1 MIGENLLSGFAR
13 RHGSVKPNEASIPKG
28 NEPEV
33 GYTCSSKAKKG
44 NLKGQDVAVKVIP
57 KSKKTIASP
66 GRGILA
72 IDKSNATCGKRLASI
87 GLDNTEVNKQAYR
100 QLLLTTRGLGE
111 YISGAIM
118 FEETLYQSTTD
129 GKKMVDYLIEQ
140 SIVPGIKVDEVP
152 TMNHGAKGWMDWLL
166 DQLNTTIKVP
176 ALQSVLIEKIL
187 RTVPDVGKIYL
198 LIKAKNKEAANE
210 RMKNEIINTEL
221 FKCLQQK
228 HGKSYQAFMLSKLV
242 PVVGNACDSNLGL
255 DDDIE
260 TAIMHDVNIIV
271 NSAANTTF
279 DERYDVSLD
288 INTGGPSRVM
298 TFAKKCK
305 KLKLFLQI
313 STDENC
319 QLKAIDFGLS
329 DYVKSD
335 ERLNDIVGSAYYVA
349 PEVLHRSLWGVRTM
363 LLQKFCIN
371 LFGLGQGLGSLEL
384 CLKMIP
390 ALMNPRGL
398 LCILMQWTL

>member
-1 MIGENLLSGFAR
+1 M
-13 RHGSVKPNEASIPKG
+13 
-28 NEPEV
+28 
-33 GYTCSSKAKKG
+33 
-44 NLKGQDVAVKVIP
+44 
-57 KSKKTIASP
+57 KKTIASP
-66 GRGILA
+66 GCGILT
-72 IDKSNATCGKRLASI
+72 IDESNATCGKRLTSI

-100 QLLLTTRGLGE
+100 QLLLTTPGLGE

-118 FEETLYQSTTD
+118 FEETLYQSTTY
-129 GKKMVDYLIEQ
+129 GKKMVDCLIEQ
-140 SIVPGIKVDEVP
+140 SIVPGIKVDDSLVP
-152 TMNHGAKGWMDWLL
+152 LPGALFAKW
-166 DQLNTTIKVP
+166 
-176 ALQSVLIEKIL
+176 
-187 RTVPDVGKIYL
+187 RTVVSIPCGPSALAVKEAYETLIFIKLGAQLYYEPDVGKIYL

-260 TAIMHDVNIIV
+260 TVIMHDVNIIV

-279 DERYDVSLD
+279 DERCDVSLD
-288 INTGGPSRVM
+288 INTGGPSRVT

-329 DYVKSD
+329 DYVKPN

-349 PEVLHRSLWGVRTM
+349 PEVLHKSFWARTESGIFRAVLKADPSFDESPWPSLYSDAVDFVNHPRMEVRWQGKQQMAPPTAAWLLAFWQMLVTVAPPAWAQLQVHRSQEPSATLNSAPWTRR
-363 LLQKFCIN
+363 LKF
-371 LFGLGQGLGSLEL
+371 
-384 CLKMIP
+384 
-390 ALMNPRGL
+390 
-398 LCILMQWTL
+398 